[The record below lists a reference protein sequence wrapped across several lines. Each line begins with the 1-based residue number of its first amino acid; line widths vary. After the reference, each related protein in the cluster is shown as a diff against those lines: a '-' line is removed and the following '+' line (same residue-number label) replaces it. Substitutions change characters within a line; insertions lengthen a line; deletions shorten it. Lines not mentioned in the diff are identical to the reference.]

1 MNSTQKNI
9 LRDVLYNID
18 GLREGMGTLLEEEKR
33 RAGRK
38 RCLGSRAGCEETLR
52 ACRCLEEAMRHLD
65 GAMESAREAIGSGW
79 GAAAS

>member
-9 LRDVLYNID
+9 LRDVLYNIS
-18 GLREGMGTLLEEEKR
+18 GLREGMETLLEEEKR

-38 RCLGSRAGCEETLR
+38 VVLGGRTGCEEALR

-65 GAMESAREAIGSGW
+65 GAMESAQEAISDGW